1 MSYWDWLPLEMQ
13 VYVLRLRDGQA
24 LIDRRESP
32 ASRALCDEIV
42 DYGRLRERWQ
52 IGFIE
57 VKPEL
62 RFVRTRSMWTNERG
76 VKQRRFENLTPIF
89 GHYVDLRGRK
99 RRVFLD
105 FSYHGAIAR
114 CAVVRSRLFSEA
126 MEIVL

>member
-24 LIDRRESP
+24 LIDKRESP
-32 ASRALCDEIV
+32 ASRALCYEIRQ
-42 DYGRLRERWQ
+42 YGRLRERWQ
-52 IGFIE
+52 IGFIQ
-57 VKPEL
+57 VKPKL
-62 RFVRTRSMWTNERG
+62 RFKKACLKNELGLKQVEYGSMFIYGYYR
-76 VKQRRFENLTPIF
+76 
-89 GHYVDLRGRK
+89 DLRGRK

-105 FSYHGAIAR
+105 FSYYAAIAR